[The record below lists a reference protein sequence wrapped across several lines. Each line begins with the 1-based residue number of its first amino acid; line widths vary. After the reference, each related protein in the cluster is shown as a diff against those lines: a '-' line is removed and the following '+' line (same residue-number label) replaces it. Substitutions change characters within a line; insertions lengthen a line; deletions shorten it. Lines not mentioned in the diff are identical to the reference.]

1 MKTLLTFLFA
11 VVLTFSVFA
20 QTTANSSA
28 TVTASLIK
36 GLSISQ
42 VGGNLDFGE
51 IMLTGSAQTPAIAPN
66 NGASFEVIGH
76 PGKNVTITFGTVS
89 LTNDV
94 WVTTNGGTN
103 GSLQFTPSVTQTGS
117 SSSYTGPSAVTS
129 GNVVPLVSVSGDG
142 NLYVWVGGSLAIGSS
157 QAQGDY
163 TGTFTLSVAY

>member
-11 VVLTFSVFA
+11 TVFTFSVFA
-20 QTTANSSA
+20 QSTANSSA

-51 IMLTGSAQTPAIAPN
+51 IMLTGSVQTPTIASN
-66 NGASFEVIGH
+66 NGASFKVIGH
-76 PGKNVTITFGTVS
+76 PGKSITVTFGTVS
-89 LTNDV
+89 LTNDA
-94 WVTTNGGTN
+94 WVTANGGTN
-103 GSLQFTPSVTQTGS
+103 ASLLFTPSVSQTGS

-129 GNVVPLVSVSGDG
+129 GNVVPLVNVSGDG
-142 NLYVWVGGSLAIGSS
+142 NLYVWVGGSLAIASS